1 MEFKKMKAAVLAGRR
16 RIEIREIPGPLL
28 RKGTDVLL
36 RVRATGVCGSDVH
49 YYSEGRIG
57 DHVVEY
63 PFVAGHECAGVI
75 EKAGRA
81 VTRLKPGDRVAVDP
95 AVVCGVCDQCLSGRP
110 NTCRHLLFLGTP
122 GQLAGC
128 LSEFI
133 VMPEGNCHLLG
144 EELTWADGVLVEPLS
159 IGIYSLKLSGE
170 VLPEKVVILGSGPI
184 GLSILLAA
192 RASGVGRVYMTDKI
206 EARVRAAR
214 LAGGDW
220 SGNPDRSD
228 VVAEI
233 RAHEPGQVD
242 VVFECCGDQ
251 AALDQAV
258 DLLKPG
264 GRLLIVGIPVS
275 DRVSFAVHKIRRKE
289 ISLVNVRRQRGCFPE
304 AIRLIKDKKAHPR
317 FMATHEFA
325 LAETATAFELAAGY
339 RDGVIKA
346 IIRHD

>member
-28 RKGTDVLL
+28 QKETEVLV

-57 DHVVEY
+57 DQVVEY
-63 PFVAGHECAGVI
+63 PFVAGHECAGVV
-75 EKAGRA
+75 EKTGGA

-133 VMPEGNCHLLG
+133 VMPEENCHLLG
-144 EELTWADGVLVEPLS
+144 EELTWAEGVLVEPLS

-170 VLPEKVVILGSGPI
+170 VLPENVVILGSGPI
-184 GLSILLAA
+184 GLSVLLAA
-192 RASGVGRVYMTDKI
+192 RASGVRRVYMTDKI

-214 LAGGDW
+214 LAGSDW
-220 SGNPDRSD
+220 SGNPERSD

-233 RAHEPGQVD
+233 RAQEPGQVD

-289 ISLVNVRRQRGCFPE
+289 ISLLNVRRQRGCFPE
-304 AIRLIKDKKAHPR
+304 AIRLIKEKKANPR

-339 RDGVIKA
+339 HDGVIKA
-346 IIRHD
+346 VIRHD